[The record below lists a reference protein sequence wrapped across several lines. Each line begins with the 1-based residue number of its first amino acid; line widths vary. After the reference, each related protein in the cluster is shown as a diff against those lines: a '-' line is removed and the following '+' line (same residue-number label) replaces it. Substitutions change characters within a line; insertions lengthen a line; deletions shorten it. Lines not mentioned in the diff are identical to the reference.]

1 MEKQD
6 HVRSVSFGFWIKSG
20 SAYETA
26 AENGVSHFMEHMAFK
41 GTAEKSA
48 RQIAEEMDA
57 IGGQMNAY
65 TAKEYTCY
73 YGRTLTEHLEKAFSI
88 LAGMVTRPK
97 LDPGDIQTEKSVIME
112 EISMTED
119 MPEDR
124 VVENQYAGV
133 WRKSSYGRPA
143 ADRPGRAE
151 TGAAEKIF
159 PGPGGGGG
167 VRELLQGA
175 VFGACPP
182 LFRRPAQGPRFG
194 G

>member
-1 MEKQD
+1 MEKVTFPNGLRVLMEKQD

-73 YGRTLTEHLEKAFSI
+73 YGRTLTEHLERRS
-88 LAGMVTRPK
+88 
-97 LDPGDIQTEKSVIME
+97 
-112 EISMTED
+112 
-119 MPEDR
+119 
-124 VVENQYAGV
+124 
-133 WRKSSYGRPA
+133 
-143 ADRPGRAE
+143 
-151 TGAAEKIF
+151 
-159 PGPGGGGG
+159 
-167 VRELLQGA
+167 
-175 VFGACPP
+175 
-182 LFRRPAQGPRFG
+182 LF
-194 G
+194 